1 MSIVKKIKE
10 LAYEKDIS
18 IAALEREVGIA
29 NGAIYKWDKS
39 SPTIDKLN
47 KVAQYLNVSVDY
59 LMSNDMNDNL
69 LPDVKTEH
77 TDIVNRIKG
86 LAEEKNTTLADL
98 ERTLSLSHGSMQKW
112 DTSSPSVDKVDKVAK
127 YFNVSLDYLLGK
139 TTIRGSYENTLE
151 TIADPRLNKKDKHD
165 IAKKLEELENDLA
178 DYDATLMLSGEIMDD
193 ETRELLK
200 ASLANVVVIAKLK
213 AKEKFN
219 PNKNKN
225 KDLDK

>member
-1 MSIVKKIKE
+1 MS
-10 LAYEKDIS
+10 
-18 IAALEREVGIA
+18 
-29 NGAIYKWDKS
+29 
-39 SPTIDKLN
+39 
-47 KVAQYLNVSVDY
+47 
-59 LMSNDMNDNL
+59 M
-69 LPDVKTEH
+69 
-77 TDIVNRIKG
+77 VNRIKN
-86 LAEEKNTTLADL
+86 LAEEKGTTLAGL
-98 ERTLSLSHGSMQKW
+98 ERILSLSHGSMRKW

-127 YFNVSLDYLLGK
+127 YFNVSIDYLLGK
-139 TTIRGSYENTLE
+139 TDLRGSYQTVDG
-151 TIADPRLNKKDKHD
+151 TITDSRLNAKDKRD

-225 KDLDK
+225 KDSDK